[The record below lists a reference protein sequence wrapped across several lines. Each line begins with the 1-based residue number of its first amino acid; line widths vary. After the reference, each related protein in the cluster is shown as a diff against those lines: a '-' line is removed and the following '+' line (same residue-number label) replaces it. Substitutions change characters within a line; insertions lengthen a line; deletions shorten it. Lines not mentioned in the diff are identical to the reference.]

1 MSIRRNVGPG
11 RWALAAL
18 LGLAAFAGSARAQYF
33 GQNKVQYESFD
44 WKIIQTE
51 HFDVHFY
58 PVERE
63 AAMDAARMAE
73 RSYARLSKILGH
85 RFRERKAIIL
95 YASHSDFSQTNTTP
109 GDVGEGTGGFTD
121 FFKQRNIMPLTGS
134 YADIDRLTDAAR
146 TAGKVA
152 RVVNNAGLGE
162 EFKLPGDLVATG
174 TPEGVGAIQRGDW
187 VEVEI
192 SGLGVLRN
200 PVV

>member
-1 MSIRRNVGPG
+1 MLRRCGAV
-11 RWALAAL
+11 
-18 LGLAAFAGSARAQYF
+18 LGLALALGTPALLSAQYF

-63 AAMDAARMAE
+63 AAMDAARIAE
-73 RSYARLSKILGH
+73 RSYARMSKVLGH
-85 RFRERKAIIL
+85 RFKERKAIIL

-134 YADIDRLTDAAR
+134 YADIDHVLTHEMTHQFQLDVFS
-146 TAGKVA
+146 AG
-152 RVVNNAGLGE
+152 
-162 EFKLPGDLVATG
+162 
-174 TPEGVGAIQRGDW
+174 RGG
-187 VEVEI
+187 
-192 SGLGVLRN
+192 SALQGVLQIQ
-200 PVV
+200 PPLWF